1 MSKKEEESGKETY
14 FPFTFLSSL
23 LLVCLSSPIPGKR
36 ACSQAMGKVKW
47 QSTTSNSLVWIVIII
62 MIIIIINNNT
72 LYYSVKSSSKAT
84 QSSLIGDT
92 DHNTGISLLLSTS
105 VWVLLSPPIER

>member
-1 MSKKEEESGKETY
+1 MDLGCL
-14 FPFTFLSSL
+14 LSAAYS
-23 LLVCLSSPIPGKR
+23 VHQIK
-36 ACSQAMGKVKW
+36 
-47 QSTTSNSLVWIVIII
+47 
-62 MIIIIINNNT
+62 NNINT

>member
-14 FPFTFLSSL
+14 FPFTFPSSL

-47 QSTTSNSLVWIVIII
+47 QSTTSNSLVWVV
-62 MIIIIINNNT
+62 IIIIINNT

-84 QSSLIGDT
+84 QSLIIGDT

>member
-1 MSKKEEESGKETY
+1 M
-14 FPFTFLSSL
+14 
-23 LLVCLSSPIPGKR
+23 
-36 ACSQAMGKVKW
+36 AGKVHYVFRRV
-47 QSTTSNSLVWIVIII
+47 SF
-62 MIIIIINNNT
+62 IINNARSAFNCCSKAKVNHNKTIFPLVVDYNPRSTNNNNNNNNNNDNNDT

-92 DHNTGISLLLSTS
+92 VHNTGISLLLSTS